1 MVKLL
6 RRFSE
11 VTSSAAQL
19 LINML
24 IEEYPLDETDTP
36 KLQSKH
42 PLNSLQRAMLHW
54 SVLFAQCICLTSSAN
69 ETVVQKAAQSLE
81 SSGSRDERS
90 RQLDVKFNPSDARV

>member
-6 RRFSE
+6 RRFNK
-11 VTSSAAQL
+11 VTNSAAQL

-42 PLNSLQRAMLHW
+42 PLNSLKRAMLHW
-54 SVLFAQCICLTSSAN
+54 SVLFAQCICLTSSMKPWSKKLH
-69 ETVVQKAAQSLE
+69 KALKVHVCNGRHA
-81 SSGSRDERS
+81 
-90 RQLDVKFNPSDARV
+90 FSDQ

>member
-24 IEEYPLDETDTP
+24 IEEYPLDEMKPWSKKLHKALKVQVCNGRHTFSGQYKATDAV
-36 KLQSKH
+36 
-42 PLNSLQRAMLHW
+42 N
-54 SVLFAQCICLTSSAN
+54 IN
-69 ETVVQKAAQSLE
+69 
-81 SSGSRDERS
+81 ERS
-90 RQLDVKFNPSDARV
+90 RQLGVKFNPSDARV